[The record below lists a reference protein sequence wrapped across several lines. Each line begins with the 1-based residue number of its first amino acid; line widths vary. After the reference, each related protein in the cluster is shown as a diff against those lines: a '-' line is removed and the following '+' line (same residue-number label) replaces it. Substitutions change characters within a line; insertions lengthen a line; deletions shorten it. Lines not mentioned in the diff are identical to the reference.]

1 MWTELQPT
9 KARKEERLNAKNL
22 NNLLQ
27 TSCLKIKL
35 IIRATHLSEK
45 HLPHPNY
52 THKRKKKGRSRISS
66 SHLVGINTPVGNKL
80 WKHCSK
86 KSKQSTR
93 RTHRDIVLNEKGRE
107 NAPTKSRHQVDYS
120 NTHCRLYPQN
130 KRKMLGYIKS

>member
-35 IIRATHLSEK
+35 IIRATTWVKNIS
-45 HLPHPNY
+45 PTPT
-52 THKRKKKGRSRISS
+52 THTKGKKKGKSRISS

-120 NTHCRLYPQN
+120 NTHCRLYPRN